1 MMKHSFSL
9 LVAFATTALAGC
21 QLYFGENDND
31 GSWNYCGAD
40 GYYEC
45 QGDDCY
51 WRGAECPT
59 GAGQGSAGGFE
70 CDDNSDCAAGC
81 YCGDGICEEAG
92 FCTTDEDCG
101 QGFVCN
107 EERSSCEPGTPQ
119 PQPTPCGADNDCPTG
134 QYCDSQTLQC
144 TATCTCTSDSDAVN
158 QGFDYCDE
166 SRQTCLPGVD
176 PAGDCAGE
184 ITCNLGRPTCPA
196 GTVALISE
204 GCYTGEC
211 AAINSCATAPSC
223 SAFGHEAD
231 CLAGNDCSVSYTGI
245 NCTTPNNS
253 PCQAGSTDCTCQEY
267 RFAACNDSGASPRTT
282 VEFNG
287 YVFEVSQ
294 LTLRQ

>member
-70 CDDNSDCAAGC
+70 CNDNSDCAAGC

-101 QGFVCN
+101 RGFVCN
-107 EERSSCEPGTPQ
+107 EQRSSCEPGTPE
-119 PQPTPCGADNDCPTG
+119 PTCEIDADCPAG
-134 QYCDSQTLQC
+134 QYCDA
-144 TATCTCTSDSDAVN
+144 ATGLCAASCSCVTDAEAKN
-158 QGFDYCDE
+158 GGFDFCDE
-166 SRQTCLPGVD
+166 ERQTCMVGTD
-176 PAGDCAGE
+176 PDGDCAGPV
-184 ITCNLGRPTCPA
+184 TCNLGKPTCPVQHTPVIA
-196 GTVALISE
+196 D
-204 GCYTGEC
+204 GCWTGEC
-211 AAINSCATAPSC
+211 VVIGSCGTAPACENLS
-223 SAFGHEAD
+223 HESD

-245 NCTTPNNS
+245 NCTTPNNT
-253 PCQAGSTDCTCQEY
+253 PCQAGSTNCTCEEY
-267 RFAACNDSGASPRTT
+267 RFSSCNSSGAMPRTT
-282 VEFNG
+282 VEYNG
-287 YVFEVSQ
+287 YIFEVSE
-294 LTLRQ
+294 LTLRN